1 MRRWI
6 LCLFSR
12 SKVNGCD
19 ERPGSALFGEQIG
32 ERKAADLDDGMWL
45 SGAAAGRPDAE
56 TFHSGDRR
64 VTHSIDLTDF
74 FAGGGL
80 VEADLERV
88 LRAGPA
94 EDVVSG
100 RKIKRADTYGRLYQK
115 IVRVLAFSRVAGGD
129 HDDAGYEVA
138 AAVSDLGGSSE
149 LGFDALGYDGRAR
162 GDNGFQLIR
171 SGSTP
176 VVGGLGVEN
185 GGRERENEY
194 RGEREQKTTAVRISQ
209 SGLCLAAM
217 RWWRPAYDR

>member
-45 SGAAAGRPDAE
+45 SGAAVGRPDAE
-56 TFHSGDRR
+56 TLHSGDRR
-64 VTHSIDLTDF
+64 ITHSIDLTDF

-80 VEADLERV
+80 IEADLQRV
-88 LRAGPA
+88 LGAGPA
-94 EDVVSG
+94 EDVVTG
-100 RKIKRADTYGRLYQK
+100 RQINCPDTHGRLDQK
-115 IVRVLAFSRVAGGD
+115 IVRVLAFGGVAGGD

-138 AAVSDLGGSSE
+138 AAVSDAGGGSE
-149 LGFDALGYDGRAR
+149 LGFNALGYDRRAR
-162 GDNGFQLIR
+162 GDDGFQLIR
-171 SGSTP
+171 SGGAP
-176 VVGGLGVEN
+176 VFGGLGVEN
-185 GGRERENEY
+185 GGRERESECH
-194 RGEREQKTTAVRISQ
+194 GEREQKTTAVRINQ

-217 RWWRPAYDR
+217 RWSRPACDR